1 MQKRL
6 ILLAAASALLLLSAC
21 GPAASSSAGSAA
33 GSSSS
38 SSADS
43 STQDVITPEDGAA
56 LLEQKFG
63 KTDLQTGNTFSFGYE
78 GPITLDGV
86 NYYNYR
92 ISWLVDGDHLSY
104 LTNYLVST
112 DGTVLKE
119 YLPNSPDTVGA
130 ELESAADALLLSMR
144 SGDFAAVAAW
154 ADPEQGVTFTPYSTV
169 DFSHDRTVTAEELEQ
184 FPSDTAVYDWGVYDG
199 SGEPIQLTCGE
210 YWDKFVWNVD
220 YTAAPTVTVDGMAGS
235 GSAIEN
241 VTEAYPDA
249 SFVEYHFDQLDPQ
262 YGGLDWCS
270 LKLVFVSRDGA
281 WKLVGIIHSQW
292 TI

>member
-6 ILLAAASALLLLSAC
+6 ILLAAASTLLLLSAC
-21 GPAASSSAGSAA
+21 GQAAPSSAGSAA
-33 GSSSS
+33 GSSASS
-38 SSADS
+38 DSAAANM
-43 STQDVITPEDGAA
+43 ITPEDGEA

-63 KTDLQTGNTFSFGYE
+63 KADLQTGNTFSFGYE
-78 GPITLDGV
+78 GPITMDGED
-86 NYYNYR
+86 YYNYR

-112 DGTVLKE
+112 DGAVVKE
-119 YLPNSPDTVGA
+119 YLPDSPNTAGA
-130 ELESAADALLLSMR
+130 ELESAADALLVSMR
-144 SGDFAAVAAW
+144 DGDFAAVAAW

-169 DFSHDRTVTAEELEQ
+169 DFSHDRTVTAKELEQ
-184 FPSDTAVYDWGVYDG
+184 FPSDTAVYDWGTYDG

-210 YWDKFVWNVD
+210 YWNKFVWNTD
-220 YTAAPTVTVDGMAGS
+220 YTAAPTVTVDGMAGN

-249 SFVEYHFDQLDPQ
+249 SFVEYHFDQLDSQ

-270 LKLVFVSRDGA
+270 LKLVFVPRDGA